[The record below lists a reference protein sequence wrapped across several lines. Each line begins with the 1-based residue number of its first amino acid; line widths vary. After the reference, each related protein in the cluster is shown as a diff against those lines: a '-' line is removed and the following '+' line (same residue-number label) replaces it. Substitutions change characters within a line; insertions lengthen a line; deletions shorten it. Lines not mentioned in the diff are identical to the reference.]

1 MENGSLEDFEAAI
14 SLIFLVL
21 FFLPNVATFSMR
33 D

>member
-21 FFLPNVATFSMR
+21 FFSAQWRNVFDA
-33 D
+33 